1 MIEIIDIVS
10 KQLTESKNSFGL
22 FGFPEYPELQPDD
35 IVFAYCSDP
44 GSQGEKA
51 NYVITY
57 TAEVYRVSV
66 FELGVDEFMERVCP
80 FLKNWDYDTMPNLK
94 YFLNPDERF
103 TFKRNDWC
111 WLGLWGAHSLYMHAS
126 ITEDFANETKG
137 FNHSD
142 MSQKWLDVA
151 VGLVR
156 KMIEDIN
163 PIKKK
168 LMFENTDINRFIEAQ
183 EVPYFCGYKQALEEV
198 KNGRKTNHW
207 IWYIFPQLRCLGR
220 SSRAH
225 YYGIADRD
233 EAQRYLEHPILGAR
247 IREITEVLL
256 EHKDKTALSI
266 FGDIDA
272 VKVRSCM
279 TMFDFL
285 SPNDIFGEVLRSF
298 YNEERC
304 KITLRVM
311 QQ

>member
-10 KQLTESKNSFGL
+10 KQRTESKNSFGL

-44 GSQGEKA
+44 GSQEEKA

-57 TAEVYRVSV
+57 TAEVYLVSV

-80 FLKNWDYDTMPNLK
+80 FLKNWDYDTMPYLK

-126 ITEDFANETKG
+126 MTEDFANATKG
-137 FNHSD
+137 FNHPD

-163 PIKKK
+163 PIK
-168 LMFENTDINRFIEAQ
+168 IETY
-183 EVPYFCGYKQALEEV
+183 V
-198 KNGRKTNHW
+198 
-207 IWYIFPQLRCLGR
+207 
-220 SSRAH
+220 
-225 YYGIADRD
+225 
-233 EAQRYLEHPILGAR
+233 
-247 IREITEVLL
+247 
-256 EHKDKTALSI
+256 
-266 FGDIDA
+266 
-272 VKVRSCM
+272 
-279 TMFDFL
+279 
-285 SPNDIFGEVLRSF
+285 
-298 YNEERC
+298 
-304 KITLRVM
+304 
-311 QQ
+311 